1 MEASNG
7 DDAEADE
14 ANEDDV
20 SDLSNDFGSESDEEK
35 STKPISVVDIVAK
48 RRTLLG
54 EAKIQVRVNTS
65 REAVQTIQWACR

>member
-1 MEASNG
+1 MESSNG

-20 SDLSNDFGSESDEEK
+20 SDLSNDSGSESDEEK

-48 RRTLLG
+48 RRTLLA